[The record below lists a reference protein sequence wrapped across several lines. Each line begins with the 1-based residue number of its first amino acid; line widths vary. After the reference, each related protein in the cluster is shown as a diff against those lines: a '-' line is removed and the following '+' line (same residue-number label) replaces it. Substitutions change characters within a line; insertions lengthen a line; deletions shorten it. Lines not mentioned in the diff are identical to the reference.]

1 MTLDA
6 AAAAGTG
13 TRCRGTRNAAWHTR
27 PVLPARSTW
36 PAGVAPAAVI
46 VTVIVMGVALAAC
59 GGDDGDR
66 GGDADAFCGRATEQR
81 DTILAPP
88 MATEAELG
96 ASLEFYRLMG
106 ELAPVAIADEWGVLV
121 EAMETASTV
130 VPGDPESEQLVAMTA
145 YASEPSAYRVKKW
158 LLDNC
163 GLDLPITTIA
173 PQEQV
178 PARSTTIAPV
188 PTSAPTDE

>member
-1 MTLDA
+1 MRAGGRVLSALAIA
-6 AAAAGTG
+6 A
-13 TRCRGTRNAAWHTR
+13 
-27 PVLPARSTW
+27 
-36 PAGVAPAAVI
+36 
-46 VTVIVMGVALAAC
+46 MAAC
-59 GGDDGDR
+59 GGDDSPEA
-66 GGDADAFCGRATEQR
+66 GDAGRFCAEATEQR

-88 MATEAELG
+88 VATEAELQ

-106 ELAPVAIADEWGVLV
+106 QLAPVAIADEWGDLV

-130 VPGDPESEQLVAMTA
+130 VPGDPESEQLAAMTA
-145 YASEPSAYRVKKW
+145 YAVEPSAYRVKDW

-178 PARSTTIAPV
+178 PARTTTIAPP
-188 PTSAPTDE
+188 PTSAPDDG